1 MNSFLK
7 QVADHYYSLGDISRR
22 CFVFP
27 NRRSMVFFSKYLC
40 EAVRGKTPI
49 VAPQMLTINDMF
61 YKVAGLFAS
70 DRVRLLLELYE
81 CYRELNPKAESL
93 DEFVF
98 WGDVILADFNDVDK
112 YLVDPSQL
120 FTNIS
125 DYKSLQD
132 TFEYLTPTQK
142 TAIESFISHFNDK
155 SGRLTVK
162 LDTDNP
168 DVKGRFL
175 QIWNILYPLYIS
187 FRETLR
193 SKGMAYEG
201 MVYKDLSDRLKSES
215 VEEVFNEVFKVDAE
229 FVFVGLNAL
238 SESEK
243 MLLRKLRDAGR
254 AQFCW
259 DWSGDI
265 IRDLQNRAS
274 FFMADNVVEF
284 PQAAQWDPEGVTVP
298 TVNVVSVSSMIGQAK
313 RLPDIL
319 GEIASERYS
328 GDLSCIGSDCAVVLP
343 DENLLRPVLN
353 SIPEPIKD
361 INVTMGLPM
370 TGSLLYALMSDISS
384 VQLNVI
390 RRKGK
395 CWFYHKHV
403 WDVFSSEV
411 FRKIADQQTL
421 DQIARVR
428 AEARHYIPE
437 DDFRNTPLLSAIF
450 RPVVDDSKTASAE
463 QIHSFAEYQKDVLR
477 MLAQKLVDDSALA
490 LELEYAREYYR
501 CVNVLQEIRL
511 EVLPVTYCRLL
522 NQLLG
527 AVSVPFNGEPLRGL
541 QIMGP
546 LEMRALDFK
555 DLIIMSANEG
565 TFPRRSV
572 SSSFVPP
579 ELRKGFGM
587 PTYEYQDAV
596 WAYYF
601 YRMISRAENVWMLV
615 DSRTEGLKSGEESR
629 YIKQLEYHF
638 GVPIRRYVVK
648 YDNMKTA
655 QLSDIVKT
663 DEDVQKVKETALS
676 ATTLQ
681 NYLACPAKF
690 YYSTVKGLRADE
702 EVAESLDYGM
712 FGTIFHE
719 TMRSLYT
726 GEEAMNVDFFFDPRD
741 SLRGLTEE
749 PLKYVTR
756 EYIKS
761 WLSRDEELRAKVK
774 ALIMNEMNVLEISGR
789 NLVVA
794 DVILKYVK
802 KTLNRDLEL
811 LRENDASHFVMHGLE
826 NRFARTM
833 FGQKFKGYID
843 RLDSVKDGEVR
854 VVDYKTGK
862 VLENDENISDG
873 NAVEIA
879 DMIFDP
885 SCKERPKIALQFFIY
900 DMLIQSDPRFEG
912 LTIANSVY
920 STANLFKDKPQIK
933 PLCRKFYDAMSEH
946 MEKLL
951 EEIYDLNVPFR
962 RTDDEKVCA
971 YCDFKMICGR

>member
-1 MNSFLK
+1 MKPFLK
-7 QVADHYYSLGDISRR
+7 QVAEHYYDSGDISRK
-22 CFVFP
+22 CFIFP
-27 NRRSMVFFSKYLC
+27 NRRSMVYFSKCLC
-40 EAVRGKTPI
+40 DTVKGNTPI
-49 VAPQMLTINDMF
+49 VAPEMLTINDLF
-61 YKVAGLFAS
+61 YKVAGLSVS

-81 CYRELNPKAESL
+81 CYRILNPKAESL

-120 FTNIS
+120 FTNIA

-132 TFEYLTPTQK
+132 TFEYLTPTQRK
-142 TAIESFISHFNDK
+142 AIEGFISHFNDN
-155 SGRLTVK
+155 SGKLTVD
-162 LDTDNP
+162 LNTDNP

-175 QIWNILYPLYIS
+175 QIWNILYPLYKS
-187 FRETLR
+187 FRESLK
-193 SKGMAYEG
+193 SKDMAYEG
-201 MVYKDLSDRLKSES
+201 MVYRDLSERFKSES
-215 VEEVFNEVFKVDAE
+215 VEDIFGGEFKDNVN

-243 MLLRKLRDAGR
+243 MLLRKLRDAEK
-254 AQFCW
+254 AEFCW
-259 DWSGDI
+259 DWSGDM
-265 IRDLQNRAS
+265 IRDPQNRSS
-274 FFMADNVVEF
+274 FFMADNVKEF
-284 PQAAQWDPEGVTVP
+284 PQASRWDADGIVIPQI
-298 TVNVVSVSSMIGQAK
+298 NVVSVSSMIGQAK

-319 GEIASERYS
+319 GDIALSRYS
-328 GDLSCIGSDCAVVLP
+328 GDLSYIGADCAVVLP
-343 DENLLRPVLN
+343 DESLLRPVLN

-384 VQLNVI
+384 AQLNVV
-390 RRKGK
+390 RKKGK
-395 CWFYHKHV
+395 AYFYHKHV
-403 WDVFSSEV
+403 WDIFSSEV
-411 FRKIADQQTL
+411 FRKIADEQTL
-421 DQIARVR
+421 EKVSVIRK
-428 AEARHYIPE
+428 EAKHYISEE
-437 DDFRNTPLLSAIF
+437 DFSQVPLLSVIF
-450 RPVVDDSKTASAE
+450 HPVLMDLKSTSSK
-463 QIHSFAEYQKDVLR
+463 QIHSFENYQKEVLST
-477 MLAQKLVDDSALA
+477 LASKIVDDSALA

-501 CVNVLQEIRL
+501 CINVLQEINL
-511 EVLPVTYCRLL
+511 EVMPVTYIRLL

-527 AVSVPFNGEPLRGL
+527 SVSVPFKGEPLRGL

-565 TFPRRSV
+565 TFPRRNV
-572 SSSFVPP
+572 SSSFIPP

-638 GVPIRRYVVK
+638 GVPVKRYVVK
-648 YDNMKTA
+648 YDSMKTA
-655 QLSDIVKT
+655 QLPQLTKT
-663 DEDVQKVKETALS
+663 EEDVQKIKDTALS

-690 YYSTVKGLRADE
+690 YYSTVKGLRAEE

-719 TMRSLYT
+719 AMRTLY
-726 GEEAMNVDFFFDPRD
+726 AVDSVSIDY
-741 SLRGLTEE
+741 L
-749 PLKYVTR
+749 
-756 EYIKS
+756 KS
-761 WLSRDEELRAKVK
+761 WLSRETEIRDLVK
-774 ALIMNEMNVLEISGR
+774 SLIMREMNVLEVTGR

-794 DVILKYVK
+794 DVIVKYVK
-802 KTLNRDLEL
+802 KTLSCDMEVLK
-811 LRENDASHFVMHGLE
+811 ENSASNFVIYGLE
-826 NRFARTM
+826 NKFTRTV

-843 RLDSVKDGEVR
+843 RLDSVKDGQIR

-862 VLENDENISDG
+862 VLENDENIDDS
-873 NAVEIA
+873 NAMDIA

-885 SCKERPKIALQFFIY
+885 ACKERPKIALQFFIY
-900 DMLIQSDPRFEG
+900 DMLIKEDSRVKGMD
-912 LTIANSVY
+912 IANSVY
-920 STANLFKDKPQIK
+920 STANLFKDNPKTV
-933 PLCRKFYDAMSEH
+933 PLSSKFYDAMSSHLGE
-946 MEKLL
+946 LL
-951 EEIYDLNVPFR
+951 DEMYNTDVPFH
-962 RTDDEKVCA
+962 RTDDEKVCS